1 MNILV
6 ILAHPDESSFN
17 HAIAAQALKT
27 LENNGHTPILHDL
40 YKENFDPMLPAD
52 EIVRNASL
60 PAVIQQHCNETAT
73 ADGIIVIHPN
83 WWGMPPAVLTGWVD
97 RILRPGVTYEFIEG
111 DSGEGVPVGLLKAD
125 KALVFNTSNTVKERE
140 KTVFG
145 DPLERIWKDCIF
157 NLCGVKDTHRSMF
170 GVVITSTLE
179 ERTKWL
185 AEVNEKVDE
194 FYPADA

>member
-6 ILAHPDESSFN
+6 IVAHPDESSFN
-17 HAIAAQALKT
+17 HAIAAQACKS
-27 LENNGHTPILHDL
+27 LEDNGHTPIFHDL
-40 YKENFDPMLPAD
+40 YKEGFDPMLPAE
-52 EIVRNASL
+52 EIARDAAL
-60 PAVIQQHCNETAT
+60 PAEIQQHCNKTAT

-97 RILRPGVTYEFIEG
+97 RVLRPGVTYEFVEG

-140 KTVFG
+140 ETVFG

-157 NLCGVKDTHRSMF
+157 NLCGVKMTHRSMF

>member
-1 MNILV
+1 
-6 ILAHPDESSFN
+6 
-17 HAIAAQALKT
+17 
-27 LENNGHTPILHDL
+27 
-40 YKENFDPMLPAD
+40 MLPAE
-52 EIVRNASL
+52 EIARDAAL
-60 PAVIQQHCNETAT
+60 PAEIQQHCNKTAT

-97 RILRPGVTYEFIEG
+97 RVLRPGVTYEFVEG

-140 KTVFG
+140 ETVFG

-157 NLCGVKDTHRSMF
+157 NLCGVKMTHRSMF

-185 AEVNEKVDE
+185 DEVNEKIE
-194 FYPADA
+194 EYYPADA